1 MTVGERIKKIRIF
14 RKMTM
19 DELGAA
25 LGFEGKNMSV
35 RVSQYE
41 TGDRIPREDMIL
53 KLADALNCNY
63 KALSDYGS
71 GVAEDIIE
79 TLFWLEE
86 STIPLPARGKGPRF
100 PEYTGPGNLI
110 HLSAMIAAKKQ
121 KETTMTYDKDSY
133 DTAEPPVAITFDYGL
148 VNEFLSEWNDMKT
161 KLNAGEI
168 SPNEYFEWKITWSHT
183 EK

>member
-41 TGDRIPREDMIL
+41 TGARIPREDMVI
-53 KLADALNCNY
+53 KLANALNCNY
-63 KALSDYGS
+63 KALSDYSLGA
-71 GVAEDIIE
+71 AEDIIE

-86 STIPLPARGKGPRF
+86 STVPLPSRGSGVRF
-100 PEYTGPGNLI
+100 PVYTGPGNLI
-110 HLSAMIAAKKQ
+110 HLSAMTPAKAKS
-121 KETTMTYDKDSY
+121 KPVMTYDDDAY
-133 DTAEPPVAITFDYGL
+133 DTAASPVAITFDYGL
-148 VNEFLSEWNDMKT
+148 VNDFLSEWNVMKT
-161 KLNAGEI
+161 KLKDGAI
-168 SPNEYFEWKITWSHT
+168 TPNEYFEWKITWPHA
-183 EK
+183 

>member
-14 RKMTM
+14 RKLTM

-41 TGDRIPREDMIL
+41 TGDRIPREDMIM
-53 KLADALNCNY
+53 KLAKALHCNY
-63 KALSDYGS
+63 KALSDYSLGT
-71 GVAEDIIE
+71 AEDIIE

-86 STIPLPARGKGPRF
+86 STTPLPARGSGTRF

-110 HLSAMIAAKKQ
+110 HLITMTPAKK
-121 KETTMTYDKDSY
+121 
-133 DTAEPPVAITFDYGL
+133 DTAEIITYVNNSYNTSETPVAITLNYGL
-148 VNEFLSEWNDMKT
+148 VNDFLSEWNKMKL
-161 KLNAGEI
+161 KLESGEI
-168 SPNEYFEWKITWSHT
+168 SPNEYFEWKITWPHNN
-183 EK
+183 

>member
-14 RKMTM
+14 RKMTI

-53 KLADALNCNY
+53 RLADALNCNY

-71 GVAEDIIE
+71 GSAEDIIE

-121 KETTMTYDKDSY
+121 KETIMTYDKDSY
-133 DTAEPPVAITFDYGL
+133 DTTEPPVAITFDYGL

-161 KLNAGEI
+161 KLYAGEI
-168 SPNEYFEWKITWSHT
+168 SPNEYFEWKITWPHT

>member
-1 MTVGERIKKIRIF
+1 MTVGEKIKKIRIF

-41 TGDRIPREDMIL
+41 TGDRIPREDMIM
-53 KLADALNCNY
+53 KLADALHCNY
-63 KALSDYGS
+63 KALSDFS
-71 GVAEDIIE
+71 SNNAEDIIE

-86 STIPLPARGKGPRF
+86 STTPLPARGKGPRF

-110 HLSAMIAAKKQ
+110 QLSTMTPAKKSA
-121 KETTMTYDKDSY
+121 KAVMTYDDNSY
-133 DTAEPPVAITFDYGL
+133 HTTSAPVALTFDYGL
-148 VNEFLSEWNDMKT
+148 VNDFLSEWNDMKI
-161 KLNAGEI
+161 KLDNGEI
-168 SPNEYFEWKITWSHT
+168 SPNEYFEWKITWPHC
-183 EK
+183 

>member
-19 DELGAA
+19 DELGAT

-53 KLADALNCNY
+53 KLADALKCNY
-63 KALSDYGS
+63 KALSDFGS
-71 GVAEDIIE
+71 GSAEDIIE

-86 STIPLPARGKGPRF
+86 STTPLPARGKGPRF

-110 HLSAMIAAKKQ
+110 HLSAMTPAKKSSDAV
-121 KETTMTYDKDSY
+121 MTYDDDSY
-133 DTAEPPVAITFDYGL
+133 DTTGTPVAITFDYGL
-148 VNEFLSEWNDMKT
+148 VNDFLSEWNDMKI
-161 KLNAGEI
+161 KLENGEI
-168 SPNEYFEWKITWSHT
+168 SPREYFEWKITWPHGN
-183 EK
+183 

>member
-1 MTVGERIKKIRIF
+1 MTVGERIKMIRIF

-41 TGDRIPREDMIL
+41 TGARIPREDMLL
-53 KLADALNCNY
+53 KLATALHCNY
-63 KALSDYGS
+63 KAISEHSSGS
-71 GVAEDIIE
+71 AEDIIE

-86 STIPLPARGKGPRF
+86 GGFALPARGTGSRF

-110 HLSAMIAAKKQ
+110 HLTAMLPTGKTATA
-121 KETTMTYDKDSY
+121 TSTYDEDSY
-133 DTAEPPVAITFDYGL
+133 DTASAPIAITFDYGL
-148 VNEFLSEWNDMKT
+148 VNDFLTEWNEMKI
-161 KLNAGEI
+161 KLKDGVI
-168 SPNEYFEWKITWSHT
+168 SPKEYFEWKINWPHS
-183 EK
+183 

>member
-1 MTVGERIKKIRIF
+1 MNVGERIKKIRIF

-53 KLADALNCNY
+53 KLADALKCNY
-63 KALSDYGS
+63 KALSDFGS
-71 GVAEDIIE
+71 GSAEDIIE

-86 STIPLPARGKGPRF
+86 STTPLPARGKGPRF
-100 PEYTGPGNLI
+100 PEYTGPGNLV
-110 HLSAMIAAKKQ
+110 HLSAMTPAKKSSDAV
-121 KETTMTYDKDSY
+121 MTYDDNFY
-133 DTAEPPVAITFDYGL
+133 DTTGTPVAITFDYGL
-148 VNEFLSEWNDMKT
+148 VNDFLSEWNDMKI
-161 KLNAGEI
+161 KLKNGEI
-168 SPNEYFEWKITWSHT
+168 TPNEYFEWKITWPHGN
-183 EK
+183 